1 MASPEKQHRFA
12 QLREDMDGA
21 FEVLTATNNTVKA
34 IAATQQQHGRHLTKL
49 QASVDLTASRL
60 GEANDRLDTLEIN
73 QIRTND
79 TLREHGTILQ
89 EHGTILQEHR
99 TILQEHGTILQEHSG
114 RFDQL
119 DTKVDTILTLL
130 QRDRPSS

>member
-1 MASPEKQHRFA
+1 
-12 QLREDMDGA
+12 MDGA

-49 QASVDLTASRL
+49 QTGVDLTVSRL
-60 GEANDRLDTLEIN
+60 SEATERLDTLEIN

-79 TLREHGTILQ
+79 TLREH
-89 EHGTILQEHR
+89 
-99 TILQEHGTILQEHSG
+99 SD

-119 DTKVDTILTLL
+119 DAKFGSLDTKVDGLAGTVQDHGSKLDTILSLL
-130 QRDRPSS
+130 QPDRPTS